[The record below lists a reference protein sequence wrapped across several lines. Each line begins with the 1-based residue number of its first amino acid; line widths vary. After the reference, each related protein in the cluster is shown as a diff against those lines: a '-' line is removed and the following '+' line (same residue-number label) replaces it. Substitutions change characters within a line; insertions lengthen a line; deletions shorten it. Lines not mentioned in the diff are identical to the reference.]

1 MRWRWRW
8 PMSTLRCTHKKQTN
22 KKKKFWRLYTN
33 RKVTV
38 WWTPGGVRQWTH
50 LCSNSCFN
58 RKEARRRRRGWWR
71 WQLWWRHLTW
81 AKQCL
86 WVISGVCLNA
96 LERSSWMESTAS
108 PGQISQMS
116 FHDVRRQTSVT
127 ERLQMSEMC
136 RTFKPKSNLKVVFF
150 FFLSVMKH
158 NQALC
163 ERFNDPPLPLWV
175 LLWMNNNDH
184 RPETNTA
191 DGRLRSDSWSE
202 KSGEAAF

>member
-1 MRWRWRW
+1 MTALVEA
-8 PMSTLRCTHKKQTN
+8 PHLGQTVFVSNFRCL
-22 KKKKFWRLYTN
+22 F
-33 RKVTV
+33 
-38 WWTPGGVRQWTH
+38 
-50 LCSNSCFN
+50 
-58 RKEARRRRRGWWR
+58 
-71 WQLWWRHLTW
+71 
-81 AKQCL
+81 
-86 WVISGVCLNA
+86 
-96 LERSSWMESTAS
+96 ERSREEQLDGVDRITRTDQ
-108 PGQISQMS
+108 PDE
-116 FHDVRRQTSVT
+116 FPRRQTSVT

-136 RTFKPKSNLKVVFF
+136 RTFKPKSNLKVVCF